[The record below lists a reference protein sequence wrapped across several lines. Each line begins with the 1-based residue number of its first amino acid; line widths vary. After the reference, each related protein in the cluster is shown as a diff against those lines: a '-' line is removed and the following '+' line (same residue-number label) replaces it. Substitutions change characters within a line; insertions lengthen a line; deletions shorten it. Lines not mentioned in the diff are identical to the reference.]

1 MIRPSTL
8 IGLLVLQLSLS
19 APLQAMS
26 SYADPELRYLLQATI
41 DGTSSFEDRFEAEV
55 WLVDMSGRLE
65 RYIKDPKTRLRL
77 LRQVHR
83 ESDRHGLQPELV
95 LAVMHT
101 ESLFDPFALSHA
113 GAQGLM
119 QVMPFWKGEIGRPD
133 DNLHDIPT
141 NIRYGTTILSFY
153 LKKERGDLVR
163 GLARYNG
170 SLGKTWY
177 AERVFRNWERYW
189 QAH

>member
-1 MIRPSTL
+1 MIRTAAFL
-8 IGLLVLQLSLS
+8 FLVLLQWSLS
-19 APLQAMS
+19 APLQAAAD
-26 SYADPELRYLLQATI
+26 YADPELRNLLQATI
-41 DGTSSFEDRFEAEV
+41 ARTSSFEDRYDAEV

-65 RYIKDPKTRLRL
+65 RYIKDPKTRLRI

-83 ESDRHGLQPELV
+83 EAARHNLQPELV

-101 ESLFDPFALSHA
+101 ESLFDPFAISHA
-113 GAQGLM
+113 GALGLM
-119 QVMPFWKGEIGRPD
+119 QVMPFWVREIGRPD
-133 DNLHDIPT
+133 DNLHDITT

-153 LKKERGDLVR
+153 LSKERGDLVR

-177 AERVFRNWERYW
+177 AERVFRNWEKHW
-189 QAH
+189 FVN

>member
-1 MIRPSTL
+1 MIRTAAFL
-8 IGLLVLQLSLS
+8 FLVLLQWSLS
-19 APLQAMS
+19 APLQAAAD
-26 SYADPELRYLLQATI
+26 YADPELRTLLQATI
-41 DGTSSFEDRFEAEV
+41 AGTSSFEDRYDAEV

-65 RYIKDPKTRLRL
+65 RYIKDPKTRLRI

-83 ESDRHGLQPELV
+83 EAARHNLQPELV

-101 ESLFDPFALSHA
+101 ESLFDPFAISHA
-113 GAQGLM
+113 GALGLM
-119 QVMPFWKGEIGRPD
+119 QVMPFWVREIGRPD
-133 DNLHDIPT
+133 DNLHDITT

-153 LKKERGDLVR
+153 LSKERGDLVR

-177 AERVFRNWERYW
+177 AERVFRNWERHW
-189 QAH
+189 FVN